1 MFVTCM
7 SKQGTCDVCSILP
20 LMSGRQREAVIREAV
35 CVQWEKPAPSRISSP
50 SVFDPAGAF
59 AYRVNS
65 AIAGSSFVTKKE
77 TVASYLKFCQ
87 KSVSILWSNS
97 LGIWE
102 MQYLP

>member
-20 LMSGRQREAVIREAV
+20 LMSGRQRGAVIREAV

-77 TVASYLKFCQ
+77 TVASYLNLHRWGRD
-87 KSVSILWSNS
+87 SSWS
-97 LGIWE
+97 
-102 MQYLP
+102 